1 MNFKN
6 AFLGFIFFSIF
17 SVVVSLVIIFF
28 AYKNLSI
35 AIYPNLNSCF
45 KTSISK
51 RLLCS
56 TADTYVR
63 LNDISQNV
71 SQSVINSED
80 DKFYLHKGFDW
91 KEFKMSIESNL
102 RALSFVRGG
111 STITQQL
118 VKNIYLTAEKSISR
132 KVKEAILAYQIE
144 RKYSKSIIL
153 EKYLNIIEL
162 GKNIWGVKEASL
174 YYFSKPA
181 SELNPLEGAYLAVLL
196 PNPKSYSSSYDNR
209 ELTPYLKKRI
219 KKILYWR
226 KRKGEISEEDY
237 TYYLELID
245 FFPWTDTNFE
255 DAESYGSDIGVGSD
269 ADSNYDPCGK
279 TSDDSDFGTN
289 TNSDINTNIRT
300 DSNFKTEESPKIE
313 PTSTPKSK
321 ASQNDDIEDPNDLD
335 YLEGIDDVGT
345 EEYIEN

>member
-17 SVVVSLVIIFF
+17 SIVISLVIIFF

-45 KTSISK
+45 NTSISK
-51 RLLCS
+51 RLLCATS
-56 TADTYVR
+56 EEYVR
-63 LNDISQNV
+63 LDDISDNI
-71 SQSVINSED
+71 SHSIINSED

-91 KEFKMSIESNL
+91 KEFKLSIESNL

-118 VKNIYLTAEKSISR
+118 VKNIYLTSEKSISR

-144 RKYSKSIIL
+144 RKYSKSLIL

-162 GKNIWGVKEASL
+162 GKDIWGVKEASL
-174 YYFSKPA
+174 FYFSKPS

-196 PNPKSYSSSYDNR
+196 PSPKAYSSSYDNKK
-209 ELTPYLKKRI
+209 LTPYLKKRI

-237 TYYLELID
+237 TYYLEQID
-245 FFPWTDTNFE
+245 FFPWTDTAFE
-255 DAESYGSDIGVGSD
+255 GVKPYGSELGVGSD
-269 ADSNYDPCGK
+269 ADSNSNAKPG
-279 TSDDSDFGTN
+279 DDSDFD
-289 TNSDINTNIRT
+289 TNSDTNIDTKT
-300 DSNFKTEESPKIE
+300 DSDFKTDEVPTVES
-313 PTSTPKSK
+313 TSKSIQ
-321 ASQNDDIEDPNDLD
+321 SDDVEDLNDLD
-335 YLEGIDDVGT
+335 YLEGIDDIGT